1 MQAVST
7 NSHLIKRSRQ
17 EAIFLSAAMIE
28 RCTAAAGGHLQEAER
43 KTKSIA
49 TRFELSDASMALNK
63 HRAAIR
69 AGYAAR
75 LDDAI
80 GKALHNARTAES
92 DSEAARADRIARVFG
107 DESSF
112 SLLEDSEVAR
122 FVEAS
127 RLQQT
132 AMPVV
137 DQVLARLDSLMSS
150 AMGLPVVRADLNPL
164 RPDILCGALIDLLES
179 FNETAQIRGHW
190 LRALARPFAE
200 EMRGLYQSIVSLLEA
215 QGVEEARYRLKLTEG
230 GMAPPRGGTGA
241 GGGGGTGGAGGAGGP
256 GQADDSMPDDA
267 DLVRE
272 RRGLFPSMS
281 DLAQA
286 RPMVPQ
292 GLIRDFLYRA
302 QWIAEND
309 EPLPPAYYEEA
320 TAQLA
325 VAIRASTQAPVFDSG
340 ELARRRLRDQAL
352 AVVDRPARAVD
363 VSTPLQ
369 PQQWG
374 EAATAEARTR
384 TLMELKAQATKISQ
398 ALGLDAVRT
407 LVSQVADDE
416 RVMAPVREAFVA
428 MEPALLRLAMK
439 DPRFFGDDHHPA
451 RRLMEGVAQRSFKYN
466 DEYADEF
473 EQFMAPVREAVRE
486 LNEQEDAEPA
496 AFAQRLQQL
505 ETRWQQEDQGEK
517 EGKDAGLR
525 SMHFAQERQELA
537 DKIAW
542 DFSLRS
548 DLDRVPAVVS
558 DFLFKDWSLVIAH
571 AQLTDTR
578 GQLDPG
584 GYLAVVTDLL
594 WSVKRNAVLK
604 EPRRLFEVIPGVLQT
619 LRRGL
624 AMLGKEPHETETFF
638 AALMRYHDPVLRLRR
653 MRSAQDAE
661 ATGMARLET
670 DSFLL
675 PLEPDSEPAP
685 LERPTPRAADQPW
698 LGRHELAAAGFEDE
712 ADAAHRTASAPL
724 APAEGF
730 GTTTLMALDGMNA
743 GATLLPEMSP
753 HDAAEPA
760 ASGLPSLDEAL
771 RALKSGQPPT
781 AHDDEEAELAHQR
794 SILERL
800 RTGDWVDLRVRD
812 QWRRAQLVWSSENG
826 SLFMFVSRGG
836 RPHSMTRRTC
846 EKLIRSRYLRPVDAA
861 AVVDKALRNLS
872 DAESSRQEEP
882 AVTG

>member
-7 NSHLIKRSRQ
+7 NSPLIKRSRQ
-17 EAIFLSAAMIE
+17 EAVFLSASMIE
-28 RCTAAAGGHLQEAER
+28 RCMVAAGGYLQEAER

-69 AGYAAR
+69 TGYAAK

-80 GKALHNARTAES
+80 GTALHNARTAES
-92 DSEAARADRIARVFG
+92 DTDAARADRIARVFG

-112 SLLEDSEVAR
+112 SLLEDAEVAR

-132 AMPVV
+132 AMPIV

-179 FNETAQIRGHW
+179 FNETAQVRGHW

-200 EMRGLYQSIVSLLEA
+200 EMRRLYESIVSLLEA
-215 QGVEEARYRLKLTEG
+215 QGVEEARYRLKLTEVLI
-230 GMAPPRGGTGA
+230 APPKA
-241 GGGGGTGGAGGAGGP
+241 ADGGGGGNGTGGGPGGAGGQGP
-256 GQADDSMPDDA
+256 ADDSMPDDA

-286 RPMVPQ
+286 KPMVPQ

-407 LVSQVADDE
+407 LVSQVAGDE

-486 LNEQEDAEPA
+486 LNDQEDAEPA

-505 ETRWQQEDQGEK
+505 EARWQEEDQGEK

-525 SMHFAQERQELA
+525 SMHFAEERQALA

-571 AQLTDTR
+571 AQLTDKR

-624 AMLGKEPHETETFF
+624 AMLGKEPQETEAFF

-670 DSFLL
+670 DSFML
-675 PLEPDSEPAP
+675 PLEADSEQAP

-698 LGRHELAAAGFEDE
+698 LGRHELVAAGFEDE
-712 ADAAHRTASAPL
+712 ADAAHRTAPAPL
-724 APAEGF
+724 TPAEGF
-730 GTTTLMALDGMNA
+730 GMTTIMALDGVDP
-743 GATLLPEMSP
+743 GATLMPGMNDSEATA
-753 HDAAEPA
+753 D
-760 ASGLPSLDEAL
+760 GVPSLDEAL
-771 RALKSGQPPT
+771 RALKGGHAPA
-781 AHDDEEAELAHQR
+781 AHYDEEAELAHQR
-794 SILERL
+794 SMLERL

-846 EKLIRSRYLRPVDAA
+846 EKLIRARHLRPVDAA

-872 DAESSRQEEP
+872 DAKPSQQDEP
-882 AVTG
+882 LTTD